1 MVRVRNVFL
10 NYEEGGETSFL
21 FMGRGRNVFPKY
33 ELGAKR
39 LTKKWCE
46 LTMGRKVCVPYT
58 CTVFGTHNTCSRC
71 PPSTTCSASTNN
83 NDNLNSVIIQSTLLP
98 ALKLKFHLIS
108 HVHSHGRH
116 SIGHCITSGLLIMQH
131 NDYLEFVFVV
141 FYHLMC
147 NQCGSL
153 YIKTQSTKYKISK
166 FH

>member
-10 NYEEGGETSFL
+10 NYEDGGETSFL

-33 ELGAKR
+33 ELGAKMVR
-39 LTKKWCE
+39 TDYGAKSLVYRIHV
-46 LTMGRKVCVPYT
+46 GP
-58 CTVFGTHNTCSRC
+58 TVFGPHNTCSRC
-71 PPSTTCSASTNN
+71 PPSTTCSAGANN

-131 NDYLEFVFVV
+131 NDYFKFVFVV
-141 FYHLMC
+141 FYHSMC
-147 NQCGSL
+147 NQCGI
-153 YIKTQSTKYKISK
+153 Y
-166 FH
+166 